1 MKLWPNLVQYME
13 VTAGLPSV
21 TLQGMTSVVPSTGLC
36 VSNACIEG
44 WSEKMYEQIIARKTV
59 LTIGLIKSLKLI

>member
-1 MKLWPNLVQYME
+1 ME

-21 TLQGMTSVVPSTGLC
+21 TLQEITSVVPSTGLC

-44 WSEKMYEQIIARKTV
+44 GSVKMYEEINAR
-59 LTIGLIKSLKLI
+59 

>member
-1 MKLWPNLVQYME
+1 ME

-44 WSEKMYEQIIARKTV
+44 GSVKINVFKKINAR
-59 LTIGLIKSLKLI
+59 